1 MDPSPCSHADIEPS
15 GSSPRCRRSPQS
27 GFGEYQHKHQVELSQ
42 IRLPAV
48 GGGRQNLQSPC
59 YKETGGL
66 RSRVKGNVA
75 IVREAIPVPGP
86 GEVLVRV
93 THAGLCG
100 SDLRLSKARESG
112 WDF

>member
-1 MDPSPCSHADIEPS
+1 M
-15 GSSPRCRRSPQS
+15 
-27 GFGEYQHKHQVELSQ
+27 
-42 IRLPAV
+42 
-48 GGGRQNLQSPC
+48 
-59 YKETGGL
+59 
-66 RSRVKGNVA
+66 KGNMA

-112 WDF
+112 WDFLGLLRHDL